1 MFVLSTQVHA
11 HMSMDVKVDFMPM
24 LISGPWVCGIGDC
37 CFLSFP
43 LSRIMYGRYR
53 IDFCESVSISLWIL
67 SFSRL
72 FGLFVCLLHHTFM
85 LLL

>member
-1 MFVLSTQVHA
+1 MSVHC
-11 HMSMDVKVDFMPM
+11 S
-24 LISGPWVCGIGDC
+24 GIGDC

-72 FGLFVCLLHHTFM
+72 FGLFVCVVSRGWSITYLSTFISVAS
-85 LLL
+85 